1 MAKEYRM
8 YQPQKFRHI
17 TMIRLNDTVKTQQD
31 TVNSSVDSQSDTVN
45 ELKESPKRIYIAI
58 RDNMSLKPILNI
70 KTAFWKRQYYHIYN
84 KTPQTESLA
93 WGALPQ

>member
-1 MAKEYRM
+1 MAKEYGV

-17 TMIRLNDTVKTQQD
+17 TMIRLND

-45 ELKESPKRIYIAI
+45 ELKEGPKRIYIAI
-58 RDNMSLKPILNI
+58 RDNMSLKLILNVLETLI
-70 KTAFWKRQYYHIYN
+70 LSIYN

>member
-1 MAKEYRM
+1 MAKEYGV

-17 TMIRLNDTVKTQQD
+17 TMIRLNDTV
-31 TVNSSVDSQSDTVN
+31 N
-45 ELKESPKRIYIAI
+45 ELKEGPKRIYIAI
-58 RDNMSLKPILNI
+58 RDNMSLKLILNVLETLI
-70 KTAFWKRQYYHIYN
+70 LSIYN